1 MAFDFK
7 NKERLYNLVEELEN
21 LRYEKIG
28 DIDDFKWYEDD
39 GAVGKSKPD
48 TEYTKS
54 VSKGF
59 QWKGYGAY
67 NWIEKELTLPP
78 KRKGKRLI
86 ALFDFGARKGSGNNS
101 HFESLLYINGTVFQ
115 AVDGNHREVF
125 LDSFTGKVHLLF
137 RLWSGLNGG
146 GEPSEMRMEI
156 RQAECA
162 YLDIAADELYF
173 FSRNI
178 IETSHLL
185 SDDNPYKLWLINEL
199 AQAFR
204 FIDYT
209 NPASEQFYASIP
221 KALSYLHK
229 VMKGQGKPD
238 IRISLIGQTHIDV
251 AWLWR
256 LCHTREKAA
265 RSFSTVER
273 YMQEY
278 PEYVFLQSQAQL
290 YEYIKNDYP
299 QLYRSIQKRAASGRW
314 EPCGSMWV
322 ECDCNIPSGES
333 LVRQILYGK
342 RFFKAEFN
350 CDNDFLWLP
359 DVFGYSWAMPQILK
373 KSGVHTF
380 ITSKISWN
388 DTNRMPND
396 TFVWRGIDGSEVL
409 TQFITT
415 AEMDDKGNIDT
426 TYTYNG
432 DTRPYVIKGT
442 WENYQNKDLNRDL
455 FVVYGYGDGG
465 GGPTRDMIENI
476 RVLNKI
482 PALPY
487 VKTERLGDFL
497 QRLHKSLK
505 ANKLNGHLPVW
516 DGELY
521 LEFHRGTYTSQAYT
535 KKMNRRLEFMLR
547 ETEILSVFSNAL
559 RGTLCNGSR
568 SVSEVSSR
576 ETSRAVSRDVSRDV
590 SRIADDKAS
599 IYEAWK
605 IVLRNQFHDILPGS
619 AIHEVYEDSK
629 AEYAQAESILSAV
642 RKKSLNDLMQ
652 LSAAS
657 DSKTFTA
664 FNSASYTRDMFIR
677 LPAVSGSGKNDRRSE
692 EKSVFCNASGTV
704 LKSVKTAEGTFV
716 FYPAVPALS
725 FCSFRKE
732 AQHTQR
738 EEKTAARLRFV
749 QKENGSIRLGTPF
762 YRVVLN
768 KAGQLTSL
776 FDKKAGRNVFAK
788 KERGNVLQIFEDKP
802 RCFDAWELEPT
813 IDLKKEE
820 IGDVKSCAVERN
832 ELYIAVHV
840 SLAYNKSTIEQSI
853 LFYAD
858 SPRIDFKTRVDW
870 NERQK
875 ILKAAFTPDIRATQA
890 RYDIQ
895 YGNLCRSV
903 TQNTSW
909 EKAKFETPAH
919 KWIDLSETGYGV
931 ALLNDSKYGHDIK
944 DNTMRISLL
953 KSAVDPDYAA
963 DKGIQEFT
971 YALLAHT
978 GDFVQGRVE
987 EYAFD
992 LNNPVCALKGNAV
1005 EEKSLLSFSNNAV
1018 FLDCIKYAED
1028 SQDILIRFHEYTG
1041 SRGTVLL
1048 SLHEAIFPKNAQWC
1062 EADLSENPIT
1072 AWKKGTIKVDVK
1084 PYEIITLLIKAK
1096 GSRR

>member
-21 LRYEKIG
+21 LRYEKIA

-48 TEYTKS
+48 TEHTKL
-54 VSKGF
+54 VGRGF
-59 QWKGYGAY
+59 QWKGYGVY
-67 NWIEKELTLPP
+67 NWIEKELDLPP
-78 KRKGKRLI
+78 KRKGKRLA

-101 HFESLLYINGTVFQ
+101 HFESLLYINGSIFQ

-125 LDSFTGKVHLLF
+125 LDSFSGKVHLLF

-156 RQAECA
+156 RKAECA

-273 YMQEY
+273 YMEEY

-290 YEYIKNDYP
+290 YEYIKHDYP
-299 QLYRSIQKRAASGRW
+299 QLYKSIQKRVASGRW

-396 TFVWRGIDGSEVL
+396 TFIWRGIDGSEVL

-487 VKTERLGDFL
+487 VKTERLETFL

-547 ETEILSVFSNAL
+547 ETEMLSVFSNAVS
-559 RGTLCNGSR
+559 GTLSNASR
-568 SVSEVSSR
+568 SEL
-576 ETSRAVSRDVSRDV
+576 
-590 SRIADDKAS
+590 RIADDKAS

-619 AIHEVYEDSK
+619 SIHEVYEDSK
-629 AEYAQAESILSAV
+629 AEYAQAEKILAAV
-642 RKKSLNDLMQ
+642 REKSLNDLTHC
-652 LSAAS
+652 S
-657 DSKTFTA
+657 DNSEAEETFTA
-664 FNSASYTRDMFIR
+664 FNSASFTRDMFIR
-677 LPAVSGSGKNDRRSE
+677 IPSAASGKTEKNGTRSAV
-692 EKSVFCNASGTV
+692 KSSFYTAAGSP
-704 LKSVKTAEGTFV
+704 LKSVQSGCDTLV
-716 FYPAVPALS
+716 LYPAVPPLS
-725 FCSFRKE
+725 FCTFYKKPQNSPQEK
-732 AQHTQR
+732 
-738 EEKTAARLRFV
+738 KTAAGLRFV
-749 QKENGSIRLGTPF
+749 QNADGGIRLETSF
-762 YRVVLN
+762 FRAVLN

-776 FDKKAGRNVFAK
+776 FDKKAARNVFAK

-820 IGDVKSCAVERN
+820 ITDVKSCTVECN
-832 ELYIAVHV
+832 NLYIAVQV

-858 SPRIDFKTRVDW
+858 SPRIDFKTRIDW

-875 ILKAAFTPDIRATQA
+875 ILKAAFTPDIRTTQA

-895 YGNLCRSV
+895 YGNLCRST

-919 KWIDLSETGYGV
+919 KWIDLSETGYGL

-971 YALLAHT
+971 YALLPHT

-992 LNNPVCALKGNAV
+992 LNNPVRAVKGSAA

-1041 SRGTVLL
+1041 SRGSVEL
-1048 SLHEAIFPKNAQWC
+1048 SLHESIFPKNAQWC
-1062 EADLSENPIT
+1062 EADLSENPVT
-1072 AWKKGTIKVDVK
+1072 AWKKGTIKVEVK
-1084 PYEIITLLIKAK
+1084 PYEIITLLIGAK